1 MLLVCQPPPKG
12 KGHML
17 NTENVL
23 VDGPALRLNDS
34 RSGRFVVVARTV
46 RACVESVRILSFLWD
61 LLSKSVGLTRET
73 TCNDLDLPFI

>member
-1 MLLVCQPPPKG
+1 
-12 KGHML
+12 ML

-23 VDGPALRLNDS
+23 VDGPALRLNGS
-34 RSGRFVVVARTV
+34 WSGRSVVVARMV
-46 RACVESVRILSFLWD
+46 RACVELVRILSFLWD